1 MSENL
6 PSLSVD
12 EGPASFIDEY
22 TRFVR
27 PLKVEHARSYWLF
40 ATSAD
45 PGAHSRVEEIEALL
59 SDLHSDERVFKAL
72 HRWREEEQQ
81 DSLLSRQLSV
91 LYPDYR
97 QGQGDSK
104 LRKEIIRR
112 SLKIEQTCSMF
123 RAELDGER
131 LDSNELDRRLLRETN
146 NDRRRQIWETTR
158 QIGQRTAHQ
167 VIHLAKLRNELAR
180 GLGFSNYYSLALDE
194 EEMNEAQ
201 LFDILDDLRDQT
213 DELWLAQKSALD
225 TEFAALRNKS
235 PSSLEPWDY
244 PERFLQSIPRRGRE
258 GSTDRWFPITAIQT
272 YAKQYYRG
280 IGMPIDRLW
289 EASDMLPRDGK
300 FPHAFCI
307 GIDNPDDVRVL
318 CNLDS
323 TTRWMETTLHE
334 FGHALYDAGVS
345 AELPWLLRSPAHTF
359 VTEAVAMF
367 FGRLT
372 GDKNWLQEVADV
384 PAELAE
390 SASARI
396 QEAQLVFIRWAL
408 VVSYFERSFYADP
421 DADLDALWW
430 ELVTG
435 LQGIKR
441 PEDWQGGDWASKVHI
456 ACYPAYYQ
464 NYILGEL
471 LASQFTAQIQ
481 QDLSGSWV
489 GEARV
494 GSYFQGLFEKGR
506 SLTWPQ
512 TVRRHCGQDLSTS
525 HWLSQFGSVA

>member
-1 MSENL
+1 MSHNL

-12 EGPASFIDEY
+12 EGPAAFIENY

-27 PLKVEHARSYWLF
+27 PLKVEHAHSYWLF
-40 ATSAD
+40 ATNAD
-45 PGAHSRVEEIEALL
+45 AHAHARVEEIEELL
-59 SDLHSDERVFKAL
+59 SDLHSDERVFSAL
-72 HRWREEEQQ
+72 HRWQEEGQR

-97 QGQGDSK
+97 QGRADSE

-131 LDSNELDRRLLRETN
+131 LDSNELDRRLLRET
-146 NDRRRQIWETTR
+146 DDDKRRQIWETTR
-158 QIGQRTAHQ
+158 QIGQRTSHQ

-180 GLGFSNYYSLALDE
+180 GLGFKNYYSLALDE
-194 EEMNEAQ
+194 EEMDEEQ
-201 LFDILDDLRDQT
+201 LFGILDELHEQT
-213 DELWLAQKSALD
+213 DPLWLRQKAALD
-225 TEFAALRNKS
+225 AEFAALRGKDA
-235 PSSLEPWDY
+235 SSLQPWDY
-244 PERFLQSIPRRGRE
+244 PEHFLQSIPRRGKS
-258 GSTDRWFPITAIQT
+258 GSTDRWFPITAIQN

-280 IGMPIDRLW
+280 VGMPIDSLW
-289 EASDMLPRDGK
+289 AASDMLPRDGK

-345 AELPWLLRSPAHTF
+345 TELPWLLRSPAHTF

-372 GDKNWLQEVADV
+372 GDKDWLREVADV
-384 PAELAE
+384 PAELAGD
-390 SASARI
+390 ASAKLR
-396 QEAQLVFIRWAL
+396 EAQLVFIRWAL
-408 VVSYFERSFYADP
+408 VVSYFERSFYDDP
-421 DADLDALWW
+421 EADLDALWW
-430 ELVTG
+430 RLVTD
-435 LQGIKR
+435 LQGLER
-441 PEDWQGGDWASKVHI
+441 PDGWQGGDWASKVHI

-471 LASQFTAQIQ
+471 LASQFNTQIQ
-481 QDLSGSWV
+481 EEIGGSWI

-494 GSYFQGLFEKGR
+494 GSYFQRLFDKGR

-512 TVRRHCGQDLSTS
+512 TVKEQCGQELSTS
-525 HWLSQFGSVA
+525 HWLGQFGPNP